1 MEQALLTALSN
12 FPYGRFILISR
23 QLQIMGVKD
32 LCSLAD
38 KAATRNMYVAYFG
51 ELIIYGAIVLLS
63 QGTDR
68 LSFTAKQLRLSWDHH
83 K

>member
-1 MEQALLTALSN
+1 
-12 FPYGRFILISR
+12 
-23 QLQIMGVKD
+23 MGVKD

-38 KAATRNMYVAYFG
+38 KAETRNMYVAYFG
-51 ELIIYGAIVLLS
+51 ELIIYGAIVLLA

-68 LSFTAKQLRLSWDHH
+68 LSFTTKQLRLNWDHH